1 MLKQEIKPK
10 NSNLRLNK
18 YAFIILFY
26 LFGGGELISAQ
37 EKEADSLPRWEHER
51 KLGILLNQSNY
62 NNWLAGGRKS
72 FSGTINFDYRLRFN
86 GDNWKWI
93 NTLDMALGYAKT
105 QGETHVQKT
114 EDQLEINTI
123 VERKTSSLWNFS
135 STFNLKT
142 QNAPGYALVELDESI
157 QRQKTT
163 GFFSPAY
170 LRLGMGIS
178 YTKDERFAFQI
189 TPLTARLILVDR
201 AFTQNLT
208 IGEQY
213 FGVDP
218 DKVARWE
225 AGVALAIQSKIEI
238 AKNIFFYNRLSL
250 VTNYLEEIKNVDLD
264 YTAKV
269 DLRVNKYLSTVFET
283 QLLYD
288 DNALADLQVRQVF
301 GLSVALPF

>member
-1 MLKQEIKPK
+1 M
-10 NSNLRLNK
+10 NN
-18 YAFIILFY
+18 YTFIILFY
-26 LFGGGELISAQ
+26 LFSGKLLFAQ
-37 EKEADSLPRWEHER
+37 EKETDSLLRWKHER
-51 KLGILLNQSNY
+51 KLGVLLNQSNY
-62 NNWLAGGRKS
+62 DNWLAGGRKN
-72 FSGTINFDYRLRFN
+72 FSGTINFDYRLNFN

-93 NTLDMALGYAKT
+93 STLDIALGYAKT
-105 QGETHVQKT
+105 QGEAHTQKT

-123 VERKTSSLWNFS
+123 VERKTNSLWNFS

-142 QNAPGYALVELDESI
+142 QNAPGYTLTEIDESI
-157 QRQKTT
+157 ERQKTS
-163 GFFSPAY
+163 GFFSPVY
-170 LRLGMGIS
+170 LRLGIGIS
-178 YTKDERFAFQI
+178 YAKDERFAFQI
-189 TPLTARLILVDR
+189 NPLTARLILVDR
-201 AFTQNLT
+201 SFTQNLT
-208 IGEQY
+208 VGEQY

-225 AGVALAIQSKIEI
+225 AGLALAIQSKIEI
-238 AKNIFFYNRLSL
+238 TKNIFFYNRLSL

-264 YTAKV
+264 YTAKF